1 MASAENITRMKAIIA
16 KQLEVDEASVNEDS
30 SFQKD
35 LNADSLDLVELIMS
49 IEEEFDVTIPDKD
62 AEKILTVRDA
72 LNYLDAH
79 QEQ

>member
-1 MASAENITRMKAIIA
+1 MASAETIARMKAIIA
-16 KQLEVDEASVNEDS
+16 KQLEVDEARVTEDA

-35 LNADSLDLVELIMS
+35 LDADSLDLVEMIMS

-79 QEQ
+79 QEG

>member
-1 MASAENITRMKAIIA
+1 MASAETIARMKAIIA
-16 KQLEVDEASVNEDS
+16 KQLEVDESRVTEDA

-35 LNADSLDLVELIMS
+35 LDADSLDLVEMIMS

-79 QEQ
+79 QEG

>member
-1 MASAENITRMKAIIA
+1 MASAENIARMKAIIA

-79 QEQ
+79 EEQ